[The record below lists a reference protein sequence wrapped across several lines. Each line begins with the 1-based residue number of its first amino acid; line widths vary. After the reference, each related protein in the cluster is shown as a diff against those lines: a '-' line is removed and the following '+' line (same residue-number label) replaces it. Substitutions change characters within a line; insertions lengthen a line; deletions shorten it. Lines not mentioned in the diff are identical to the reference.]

1 VRILLA
7 TDAWSPQVNGVVRTW
22 QQTIR
27 ELAAMGHEV
36 EVLHPALGRTIAA
49 PRYNEIRLALAP
61 WRIVGRAM
69 EQPFDAVHIATEGP
83 IGFETR
89 RRCESR
95 GIPYTTSYH
104 TQFPEYLKQYFG
116 MPRRITWRFMRWFH
130 GGARA
135 TLAPTKRVTDQL
147 HAHGIAGAATW
158 CRGVDTGLFRP
169 IESGLFASLPR
180 PIHLYAGRIA
190 REKNIDAFIDAKLP
204 GSKVVVG
211 DGPERERLERAHPE
225 IVFAGYR
232 FGEELAAH
240 YAAADLF
247 VFPSRTDTFGI
258 VMLEANACGLPVAAY
273 PVTGPIDVVRE
284 GVNGALDEDL
294 AVAAARALQVPR
306 ESCLAHAR
314 SQSWRRVAEVLLAH
328 LAPIGPSGGI
338 APSHDPKNANAHPLS
353 DANTGSVVSTR
364 P

>member
-1 VRILLA
+1 MRILLA

-22 QQTIR
+22 QQAIR

-36 EVLHPALGRTIAA
+36 EVVHPGLGRTIAA
-49 PRYNEIRLALAP
+49 PRYKEIRLALAP

-69 EQPFDAVHIATEGP
+69 EQTFDAVHIATEGP
-83 IGFETR
+83 IGLEAR

-104 TQFPEYLKQYFG
+104 TQFPEYLKQYLG
-116 MPRRITWRFMRWFH
+116 LPRRITWRFMRWFH

-135 TLAPTKRVTDQL
+135 ALTPTQRVTDEL
-147 HAHGIAGAATW
+147 RAHGIARATTW
-158 CRGVDTGLFRP
+158 CRGVDTNLFRP
-169 IESGLFASLPR
+169 IESGLFADLPR
-180 PIHLYAGRIA
+180 PVHLYAGRIA
-190 REKNIDAFIDAKLP
+190 REKNIDAFIDARLP

-211 DGPERERLERAHPE
+211 DGPERERLERAHPA

-232 FGEELAAH
+232 FGDELAAH

-273 PVTGPIDVVRE
+273 PVTGPIDVVKP
-284 GVNGALDEDL
+284 GVNGALDERL
-294 AVAAARALQVPR
+294 EVAAARALQVPR
-306 ESCLAHAR
+306 GSCLAHAR
-314 SQSWRRVAEVLLAH
+314 GQSWRRVAEVLLAH
-328 LAPIGPSGGI
+328 LAPVSRGERLHTISGTPERG
-338 APSHDPKNANAHPLS
+338 L
-353 DANTGSVVSTR
+353 R
-364 P
+364 EL